1 MNGFRSR
8 LVSLTRKEFR
18 QLLRDRSNLAI
29 GILLPMVL
37 ILIFGY
43 GMSLDVKNAPVAVVM
58 EDASPTAHEA
68 VAGLQLSPTIAP
80 VLLGSMH
87 DAEELMRERKVDGIV
102 RVPGDFSRRLAA
114 GDARIQLLVHG
125 ADAGRASIVLRYATS
140 LGIDHREARRL
151 SGMPVEPPAPR
162 PIGRWIAAGAALVVV
177 LAVTVTLAVALD
189 GNGSS
194 AAALH
199 ASTLP
204 PPWKVSIDVL
214 NGSGDINYTRRVA
227 SRVGSFGYRIQHVTR
242 ANRFDYRETSVY
254 FEPGGGNLAERL
266 ASQLGGVP
274 VHPLPGGNNKRR
286 LVVIVGPAHATG

>member
-1 MNGFRSR
+1 MEFARPLAVEPSAQTSPLTTLR
-8 LVSLTRKEFR
+8 LQRKLTVEEAAKRAALWPEQVEWLEEGKLYRFPG
-18 QLLRDRSNLAI
+18 QDTAVLA
-29 GILLPMVL
+29 L
-37 ILIFGY
+37 
-43 GMSLDVKNAPVAVVM
+43 
-58 EDASPTAHEA
+58 
-68 VAGLQLSPTIAP
+68 
-80 VLLGSMH
+80 
-87 DAEELMRERKVDGIV
+87 
-102 RVPGDFSRRLAA
+102 
-114 GDARIQLLVHG
+114 
-125 ADAGRASIVLRYATS
+125 LRYATS

-162 PIGRWIAAGAALVVV
+162 PVGRWVAAGAALTVV
-177 LAVTVTLAVALD
+177 LAVSITLAIALGG

-242 ANRFDYRETSVY
+242 ASRFDYRETSVY
-254 FEPGGGNLAERL
+254 FEPGGVGLAERL

-274 VHPLPGGNNKRR
+274 VHPLPGGTNKRR

>member
-1 MNGFRSR
+1 M
-8 LVSLTRKEFR
+8 E
-18 QLLRDRSNLAI
+18 LAR
-29 GILLPMVL
+29 P
-37 ILIFGY
+37 
-43 GMSLDVKNAPVAVVM
+43 
-58 EDASPTAHEA
+58 
-68 VAGLQLSPTIAP
+68 
-80 VLLGSMH
+80 
-87 DAEELMRERKVDGIV
+87 
-102 RVPGDFSRRLAA
+102 LAA
-114 GDARIQLLVHG
+114 EPPAQTSPLTTLRLQRKLTVEE
-125 ADAGRASIVLRYATS
+125 AAKRAALWPEQVEWIEEGKLYRFQGQDTAVLAVLRYATS

-242 ANRFDYRETSVY
+242 ANRFDYKETSVY
-254 FEPGGGNLAERL
+254 FEPGGGALAQRL
-266 ASQLGGVP
+266 AAQLGGVST
-274 VHPLPGGNNKRR
+274 HPLPGGKNKRR
-286 LVVIVGPAHATG
+286 LVVIAGPAHATG